1 MAKEEKKAPKLRFNG
16 YTNDW
21 ERKKLGIL
29 ITRVKSYPLS
39 RSVEVKKETDVKYVH
54 YGDIHTN
61 IADEIDKNNNLPFI
75 NEIYKEYDELK
86 LDDVIVADASEDY
99 KGIADAAVIISNLP
113 YTIIAG
119 LHTIALRPTSLIKG
133 YFLYHIFK
141 TENFKRFGYKIGTGL
156 KVFGISYNNLA
167 KYKVYYPQEIEEQ
180 KKIIG
185 ILSNLTNSINLHE
198 RKCEELA
205 LIKKALL
212 QKLFPKNDEVAPEV
226 RYKNFNDAWE
236 QRKLGEVGKTFTGL
250 SGKTK
255 EDFGHGDAH
264 FVTYMNV
271 YSNPIS
277 DPNMVENVE
286 IDTKQQEVKKGDV
299 FFTTSSETPEE
310 VGMSSVWLS
319 DAPHIYLNSFCFGF
333 RPTVNIFHPYYLAYL
348 LRSNNIRNKMM
359 ILAQGISRYN
369 ISKNKVMKL
378 NVTIPNIREQQKIG
392 EFFKQLDFLIT
403 LHHRKLEKLKQLKKF
418 LLQNMFI

>member
-1 MAKEEKKAPKLRFNG
+1 M
-16 YTNDW
+16 
-21 ERKKLGIL
+21 
-29 ITRVKSYPLS
+29 
-39 RSVEVKKETDVKYVH
+39 EVKKETDVKYVH

-180 KKIIG
+180 EKTIG

-212 QKLFPKNDEVAPEV
+212 QKLFPKKDEIKPEV
-226 RYKNFNDAWE
+226 RYKNFSDAWE
-236 QRKLGEVGKTFTGL
+236 QRKLGEVLSYEQPGPYIVNSDNYDNKFNVPVLTAGKSFILGFTNEVKGIKKA
-250 SGKTK
+250 S
-255 EDFGHGDAH
+255 E
-264 FVTYMNV
+264 
-271 YSNPIS
+271 S
-277 DPNMVENVE
+277 DPVIIFDDFTTGSHYVDFPFKVKSSALKILSKTNEK
-286 IDTKQQEVKKGDV
+286 IDTKFIYEVLSRINYVPQSHERHWISQFSKFNVMIPTSQEQEK
-299 FFTTSSETPEE
+299 
-310 VGMSSVWLS
+310 VG
-319 DAPHIYLNSFCFGF
+319 N
-333 RPTVNIFHPYYLAYL
+333 
-348 LRSNNIRNKMM
+348 
-359 ILAQGISRYN
+359 
-369 ISKNKVMKL
+369 
-378 NVTIPNIREQQKIG
+378 
-392 EFFKQLDFLIT
+392 FFKQLDHLIA
-403 LHHRKLEKLKQLKKF
+403 LHQRKLEKLKQLKKF

>member
-180 KKIIG
+180 EKIIG

-198 RKCEELA
+198 DYLQ
-205 LIKKALL
+205 LLYDFISFLL
-212 QKLFPKNDEVAPEV
+212 QKMFSINDTFPNLRFKQ
-226 RYKNFNDAWE
+226 FNDKWKYK
-236 QRKLGEVGKTFTGL
+236 KLGEVADIVSGGTPDTKKHDYWNGSINWYTPAEIGNKIFVSGSQRKITNIGLENSSAKILPIGTVLFTSRAGIGKTAILKEKGSTNQGFQSIVPKQKFLDSYFIFSMSNILKKYGESHGAGSTFL
-250 SGKTK
+250 EISGKELAK
-255 EDFGHGDAH
+255 AK
-264 FVTYMNV
+264 
-271 YSNPIS
+271 IS
-277 DPNMVENVE
+277 LPSITEQKHISKVLFKLDTIITFQKQE
-286 IDTKQQEVKKGDV
+286 IDNLK
-299 FFTTSSETPEE
+299 
-310 VGMSSVWLS
+310 
-319 DAPHIYLNSFCFGF
+319 
-333 RPTVNIFHPYYLAYL
+333 
-348 LRSNNIRNKMM
+348 
-359 ILAQGISRYN
+359 
-369 ISKNKVMKL
+369 
-378 NVTIPNIREQQKIG
+378 
-392 EFFKQLDFLIT
+392 
-403 LHHRKLEKLKQLKKF
+403 KLKQF

>member
-180 KKIIG
+180 EKIIG

-212 QKLFPKNDEVAPEV
+212 QKLFPKKDEIKPEV
-226 RYKNFNDAWE
+226 RYKNFSDAWE
-236 QRKLGEVGKTFTGL
+236 QRKLGETSKITAG
-250 SGKTK
+250 
-255 EDFGHGDAH
+255 
-264 FVTYMNV
+264 
-271 YSNPIS
+271 
-277 DPNMVENVE
+277 
-286 IDTKQQEVKKGDV
+286 GDV
-299 FFTTSSETPEE
+299 NKEKLLTHGKFPVIANALTNNGIVGYYNDYYRIAAPAVTVTGRGEIGKAKSRKINFTPVVRLLAVESKHNVDFLAEAINRSKVVFESTGVPQLTVPKLSNYKISFPNSVDEET
-310 VGMSSVWLS
+310 
-319 DAPHIYLNSFCFGF
+319 
-333 RPTVNIFHPYYLAYL
+333 
-348 LRSNNIRNKMM
+348 
-359 ILAQGISRYN
+359 
-369 ISKNKVMKL
+369 
-378 NVTIPNIREQQKIG
+378 KIG
-392 EFFKQLDFLIT
+392 DFLQQFDT
-403 LHHRKLEKLKQLKKF
+403 LIALHQRKLEKLKQLKKF

>member
-1 MAKEEKKAPKLRFNG
+1 M
-16 YTNDW
+16 
-21 ERKKLGIL
+21 
-29 ITRVKSYPLS
+29 
-39 RSVEVKKETDVKYVH
+39 EVKKETDVKYVH

-180 KKIIG
+180 EKIIG

-198 RKCEELA
+198 RKCEELT

-212 QKLFPKNDEVAPEV
+212 QELFPKKDEIKPEV
-226 RYKNFNDAWE
+226 RYKNFSDAWE
-236 QRKLGEVGKTFTGL
+236 QRRLGEGTIKIGDGL
-250 SGKTK
+250 
-255 EDFGHGDAH
+255 HG
-264 FVTYMNV
+264 TPK
-271 YSNPIS
+271 YSTN
-277 DPNMVENVE
+277 
-286 IDTKQQEVKKGDV
+286 GDV
-299 FFTTSSETPEE
+299 QFINGNNLINGKVVVTSETKKVTSSEQSKDDKELNQNTILMSINGTIGSLAWYRNENLMLGKSVAYIEVSKFDKKFVYTYLQTDKVKYYFMNSLTGTTIKNLGLKAIRETP
-310 VGMSSVWLS
+310 
-319 DAPHIYLNSFCFGF
+319 
-333 RPTVNIFHPYYLAYL
+333 L
-348 LRSNNIRNKMM
+348 L
-359 ILAQGISRYN
+359 
-369 ISKNKVMKL
+369 
-378 NVTIPNIREQQKIG
+378 IPNIEEQQKIG
-392 EFFKQLDFLIT
+392 SFFQHLDSLIA
-403 LHHRKLEKLKQLKKF
+403 LHQRKLEKLKQLKKF

>member
-180 KKIIG
+180 EKIIG

-212 QKLFPKNDEVAPEV
+212 QKLFPKKDEIKPEV
-226 RYKNFNDAWE
+226 RYKNFSDAWE
-236 QRKLGEVGKTFTGL
+236 QRKISDIFTITRGQVL
-250 SGKTK
+250 ATTDTSEIRTK
-255 EDFGHGDAH
+255 EMCFP
-264 FVTYMNV
+264 V
-271 YSNPIS
+271 YSSQTKN
-277 DPNMVENVE
+277 DGLMGYYNKYLF
-286 IDTKQQEVKKGDV
+286 DTAITW
-299 FFTTSSETPEE
+299 TTD
-310 VGMSSVWLS
+310 G
-319 DAPHIYLNSFCFGF
+319 ANAG
-333 RPTVNIFHPYYLAYL
+333 TVNYRKGKFYSTNVNGVLLSNEGYVSKAVAEILNTVAWPYVSRVGNPKLMNNVMAGIVISIPSSFKEQDKISEL
-348 LRSNNIRNKMM
+348 L
-359 ILAQGISRYN
+359 
-369 ISKNKVMKL
+369 
-378 NVTIPNIREQQKIG
+378 T
-392 EFFKQLDFLIT
+392 DFDCLIA
-403 LHHRKLEKLKQLKKF
+403 LHQRKLEKLKQLKKF

>member
-180 KKIIG
+180 EKIIG

-198 RKCEELA
+198 DHLQFLHSFKSF
-205 LIKKALL
+205 LL
-212 QKLFPKNDEVAPEV
+212 QKMFFDNDIP
-226 RYKNFNDAWE
+226 
-236 QRKLGEVGKTFTGL
+236 
-250 SGKTK
+250 
-255 EDFGHGDAH
+255 
-264 FVTYMNV
+264 
-271 YSNPIS
+271 P
-277 DPNMVENVE
+277 
-286 IDTKQQEVKKGDV
+286 
-299 FFTTSSETPEE
+299 
-310 VGMSSVWLS
+310 
-319 DAPHIYLNSFCFGF
+319 
-333 RPTVNIFHPYYLAYL
+333 L
-348 LRSNNIRNKMM
+348 LRFNKFTEKWNQCRLNDHAIVTMGQSPNSKNYTNNQTDK
-359 ILAQGISRYN
+359 ILVQGNADLY
-369 ISKNKVMKL
+369 KNKVLKRVFTTEITKTAVKNDIL
-378 NVTIPNIREQQKIG
+378 ISVRAPVGDIARNQYESVVIG
-392 EFFKQLDFLIT
+392 RGIASIKGNDFLYYQLEKMKNSGFWNKYIAGSTFESIT
-403 LHHRKLEKLKQLKKF
+403 GKDLKNAKIYTTNSDEERKISNIFSSLTKIIQLQEHKIDSLKKLKQF

>member
-180 KKIIG
+180 EKIIG

-198 RKCEELA
+198 RKCEELT
-205 LIKKALL
+205 LIKQALL
-212 QKLFPKNDEVAPEV
+212 QKLFPKKDKVRPEV
-226 RYKNFNDAWE
+226 RYKNFSDAWE
-236 QRKLGEVGKTFTGL
+236 QRKLNNFLETSKLKNLNHKF
-250 SGKTK
+250 KK
-255 EDFGHGDAH
+255 EDILSVSGDYGIVNQMEFQGRSFAGASLKNYR
-264 FVTYMNV
+264 VVEKQNV
-271 YSNPIS
+271 VYTKSPLKANPYGIIKANKGNKGIVS
-277 DPNMVENVE
+277 TLYAVYK
-286 IDTKQQEVKKGDV
+286 TKGDV
-299 FFTTSSETPEE
+299 SANFVEYYF
-310 VGMSSVWLS
+310 
-319 DAPHIYLNSFCFGF
+319 ANNYRLN
-333 RPTVNIFHPYYLAYL
+333 AYL
-348 LRSNNIRNKMM
+348 KPIVNKGAKNT
-359 ILAQGISRYN
+359 ILISDDN
-369 ISKNKVMKL
+369 AINGKVIFPL
-378 NVTIPNIREQQKIG
+378 DHVEQKKIG
-392 EFFKQLDFLIT
+392 AFLVDFDSLIT
-403 LHHRKLEKLKQLKKF
+403 LHQGKLEKLKKMKKF

>member
-1 MAKEEKKAPKLRFNG
+1 MFPTQFTGASF
-16 YTNDW
+16 TW

-167 KYKVYYPQEIEEQ
+167 KYKVYYPQKIEEQ
-180 KKIIG
+180 EKTIG

-212 QKLFPKNDEVAPEV
+212 QKLFPKKDEIKPEV
-226 RYKNFNDAWE
+226 RYKNFSDAWE
-236 QRKLGEVGKTFTGL
+236 QRKLGEVLSYEQPGPYIVNSDNYDNKFNVPVLTAGKSFILGFTNEVKGIKKA
-250 SGKTK
+250 S
-255 EDFGHGDAH
+255 E
-264 FVTYMNV
+264 
-271 YSNPIS
+271 S
-277 DPNMVENVE
+277 DPVIIFDDFTTGSHYVDFPFKVKSSALKILSKTNEK
-286 IDTKQQEVKKGDV
+286 IDTKFIYEVLSRINYVPQSHERHWISQFSKFNVMIPTSQEQEK
-299 FFTTSSETPEE
+299 
-310 VGMSSVWLS
+310 VG
-319 DAPHIYLNSFCFGF
+319 N
-333 RPTVNIFHPYYLAYL
+333 
-348 LRSNNIRNKMM
+348 
-359 ILAQGISRYN
+359 
-369 ISKNKVMKL
+369 
-378 NVTIPNIREQQKIG
+378 
-392 EFFKQLDFLIT
+392 FFKQLDHLIA
-403 LHHRKLEKLKQLKKF
+403 LHQRKLEKLKQLKKF